1 MVFEDF
7 QLKKIISLQFLQLIL
22 PFGLLSEITMD
33 VIAAQAFLF
42 FLAGFETTS
51 ATMTFCLYELA
62 LNPDI
67 QERVRNEID
76 TVLERYG
83 GNITYEAISQMEY
96 LDKVVSGE

>member
-1 MVFEDF
+1 MLYKP
-7 QLKKIISLQFLQLIL
+7 LKCQKIEKCQNEND
-22 PFGLLSEITMD
+22 PFTEVTMD
-33 VIAAQAFLF
+33 VIAAQAFVF

-67 QERVRNEID
+67 QERVQNEID
-76 TVLERYG
+76 TVLEKHG
-83 GNITYEAISQMEY
+83 GDITYESISEMEY